1 MFMTTKSQKREQNKS
16 HKRGQNEG
24 SIYKRKDGRWAA
36 CISLGWQNGQQK
48 RKYFYGDTSAEVK
61 KALNKALLDHEQG
74 LPVAVERQTVA
85 QFLDRWLNDY
95 AKPRIRPKTYR
106 SYDKTT
112 RLYLKPKLGQFILEK
127 LAPQHVQE
135 MMKNL
140 TEEVSAHTAKY
151 ARTVLRVALGQALKW
166 GLVARN
172 VATLVD
178 PPRQTRRRID
188 PWTPEE
194 ARQFLETI
202 QGDRLEAL
210 FSVALAMGLREG
222 EALGLRWLDVNLD
235 NRTLRVENQLQRID
249 GEWKLV
255 ETKSES
261 SRRALPLPDRI
272 VNTLRAH
279 RVRQLEEK
287 MLAGEKWNEK
297 VPGLVFTTSVGTPI
311 EARNLVRKFHLLR
324 GKAGLRHQRF
334 HDLRHCAASL
344 LLAQG
349 VVPKIVQEILGHS
362 SITLTMNTYA
372 HVMPVMKRDAADLME
387 AILAGQN

>member
-1 MFMTTKSQKREQNKS
+1 MSG
-16 HKRGQNEG
+16 KRGQNEG
-24 SIYKRKDGRWAA
+24 SIYKRGDGRWTA
-36 CISLGWQNGQQK
+36 CINLGWQNGRLK
-48 RKYFYGDTSAEVK
+48 RKYFYGDTHAEVQ
-61 KALNKALLDHEQG
+61 KALTKALRDQEQG

-112 RLYLKPKLGQFILEK
+112 RLYLKPKLGRFVLEK

-135 MMKNL
+135 MMTNL

-178 PPRQTRRRID
+178 PPRQTRKRID

-194 ARQFLETI
+194 ARQFLEI
-202 QGDRLEAL
+202 IRGDRLEAL
-210 FSVALAMGLREG
+210 FSVALAMGLRRG
-222 EALGLRWLDVNLD
+222 ESLGLRWSDVDFD
-235 NRTLRVENQLQRID
+235 NRALRVESQLQRID
-249 GEWKLV
+249 NEWKLV

-261 SRRALPLPDRI
+261 SRRALPLPARI
-272 VNTLRAH
+272 ITALRAH

-287 MLAGEKWNEK
+287 MLAGEGWTETL
-297 VPGLVFTTSVGTPI
+297 PELVFTTSVGTPI
-311 EARNLVRKFHLLR
+311 EERNLIRKFHGLR
-324 GKAGLRHQRF
+324 NKAGLRHQRF

-344 LLAQG
+344 LLMQG
-349 VVPKIVQEILGHS
+349 VPAKVVQEILGHS
-362 SITLTMNTYA
+362 SITLTMNTYS
-372 HVMPVMKRDAADLME
+372 HVMPVMKRDAADLMD
-387 AILAGQN
+387 AILASRN